1 MKSFFSERP
10 WPYENVLAALRI
22 IIGLFLVVHGIEVL
36 QPARMEEYVKWDVFA
51 GKSWLAYLGKGAELV
66 AGILLVLGWLTRVA
80 AVLTIGT
87 FLYITFGVGHGK
99 FWMEDQHPFLF
110 ALFGLLF
117 LFTGPVK
124 WCLDR
129 VS

>member
-1 MKSFFSERP
+1 MNQLFSGKP
-10 WPYENVLAALRI
+10 WPHENVFAALRI

-36 QPARMEEYVKWDVFA
+36 EPARMEEYVKWEAFA
-51 GKSWLAYLGKGAELV
+51 GKAWLPYLGKGAELV

-80 AVLTIGT
+80 AVLTICI

-99 FWMEDQHPFLF
+99 FWMEDQHPFLL

-117 LFTGPVK
+117 LFAGPVK
-124 WCLDR
+124 WCLDK